1 MNKPMNNKSTETSP
15 KNMIETGDRFEEEV
29 MYAAPGL
36 DIFLSA
42 TSKNFDTQIDTHCT
56 RKTA

>member
-29 MYAAPGL
+29 MYAAPG
-36 DIFLSA
+36 DLSY
-42 TSKNFDTQIDTHCT
+42 SFEERVQW
-56 RKTA
+56 